1 MVSKTVVENQE
12 YLLTIL
18 VDPDFLSNDD
28 TIYPIRID
36 PTVEICYDNN
46 GDGAISD
53 VTLNSNTDSSATSG
67 SLSVGLRETYG
78 ISRILMKF
86 PGLNLSSLGNDI
98 TITNATVEI
107 RDLMCEGTELDVSC
121 YVFSGNVW
129 DESTV
134 CWANVNPNSISTFL
148 SSNVISYANGKQQAI
163 WHRYAFDITKA
174 VEGWRTGNYN
184 PNKGIIF
191 KGPSSVENGT
201 TYNCKTIASYNRSS
215 NKPSL
220 SVTYSTTSNFIS
232 NDTYYLNNR
241 HCGDYLQYASSA
253 ATASS
258 GLISSLGNS
267 IRWEIISVDGGY
279 IIRSKSDP
287 SKYLA
292 VPSNISSTSVSIVT
306 VNDSTISQ
314 KCIWSITMASG
325 GGCLVKNTYNS
336 KYLHS
341 FGNSLYTTSGTGAVG
356 TSLYDSQVW
365 RVASTSYYGNTD
377 SSTRREMSAY
387 SYFPNYE
394 LENGQSSYFNI
405 NEYYDNEMWCSS
417 STDFTYMISR
427 SGKVTISSGK
437 LNAIGR
443 GVVTITATHNVTNL
457 VKTFEV
463 YVKNSL
469 LTDAEIN
476 RLYDDFE
483 QLLGNGY
490 ANAIGY
496 NFFKVPDV
504 VETIVVND
512 QTITDY
518 CNQYR
523 IPKEFVQ
530 SVLFREIW
538 CYSATD
544 IVADESVQ
552 AYYAWMEGTGSKP
565 GIIKTDS
572 STGIG
577 QIFASTA
584 IQALNHADDRGFIS
598 LTSKYNQDD
607 WRDVWSVWKN
617 LHDSRLYNINCCVL
631 VILDCQYEYQY
642 IVPYEDIF
650 DCTESQIK
658 TILARYNGTNDKAV
672 EYGNLCYEYYE
683 IFESIN
689 N

>member
-336 KYLHS
+336 KYLYS
-341 FGNSLYTTSGTGAVG
+341 FGNSVCTVSGTGAVG

-365 RVASTSYYGNTD
+365 RIAATDYYGNT
-377 SSTRREMSAY
+377 SSHFKRELMSGFTITCGNADVG
-387 SYFPNYE
+387 E
-394 LENGQSSYFNI
+394 TI
-405 NEYYDNEMWCSS
+405 NLTVIKNPDNALWTSID
-417 STDFTYMISR
+417 DFTYTTSDTSR
-427 SGKVTISSGK
+427 VSINNNTLTALSSG
-437 LNAIGR
+437 AAS
-443 GVVTITATHNVTNL
+443 ITATHKVTGL
-457 VKTFEV
+457 TKTFYVTIFSGTFDV
-463 YVKNSL
+463 Y
-469 LTDAEIN
+469 
-476 RLYDDFE
+476 
-483 QLLGNGY
+483 
-490 ANAIGY
+490 
-496 NFFKVPDV
+496 
-504 VETIVVND
+504 
-512 QTITDY
+512 
-518 CNQYR
+518 
-523 IPKEFVQ
+523 
-530 SVLFREIW
+530 
-538 CYSATD
+538 
-544 IVADESVQ
+544 
-552 AYYAWMEGTGSKP
+552 
-565 GIIKTDS
+565 
-572 STGIG
+572 
-577 QIFASTA
+577 IFAS
-584 IQALNHADDRGFIS
+584 GIS
-598 LTSKYNQDD
+598 LDNIMSGSMAGHGWIEIISNSAHEYTIGHYELAAGESVTIGRWGSQINQATDGNFVGLWYN
-607 WRDVWSVWKN
+607 REV
-617 LHDSRLYNINCCVL
+617 YEFNINDKYISSTYSYVTVNKNTIDQISSLILSSYSGYHLTSNNCVKFAINAWNL
-631 VILDCQYEYQY
+631 CVNSNDRISTTIITPNGLINAIETLQYHYSGNSHSIPAT
-642 IVPYEDIF
+642 IVCGF
-650 DCTESQIK
+650 
-658 TILARYNGTNDKAV
+658 YNGSTYIEHICD
-672 EYGNLCYEYYE
+672 
-683 IFESIN
+683 
-689 N
+689 